1 MKTLGLAL
9 TLAIALTASALAQQQ
24 QKQKPKGMQASKKPP
39 CSEYCP
45 MRHGTPRET
54 TRCMQISSA
63 CSRARR

>member
-9 TLAIALTASALAQQQ
+9 TLVMAFTASVPAQQQ
-24 QKQKPKGMQASKKPP
+24 KPQVAQASKKPR

-45 MRHGTPRET
+45 MRHGTPREI

-63 CSRARR
+63 CSRR